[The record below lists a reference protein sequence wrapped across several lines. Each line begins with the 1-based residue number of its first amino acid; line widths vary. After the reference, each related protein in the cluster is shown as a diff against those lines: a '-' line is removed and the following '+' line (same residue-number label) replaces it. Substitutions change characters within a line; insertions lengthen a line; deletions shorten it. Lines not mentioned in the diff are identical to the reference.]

1 MTPKARATTGSL
13 SSTMAVASVTA
24 RPIAACRSDTARRF
38 SPHAHAIA
46 SNATTPSADCNCS
59 MNPPIPITRL
69 CQRRAAAQ
77 CRVAV
82 AGVDNRTV
90 VGHASVMSSTE
101 TVGARDLLR
110 DASFLFFLASRSLS
124 RFSSQIAAVVIGWQ
138 IYDIT
143 GSAFDLGMVGLVQF
157 VPTALLVFVA
167 GHAADRFERKRV
179 VQLCQLAETLT
190 ALFLAVSTYAGWL
203 DAVQIYIATFI
214 IGIAGAFES
223 PATSAL
229 LPLIAP
235 QGSLQRATAVSSGA
249 AQVATITGPA
259 IGGLAYVFAPSL
271 PYLIIVVFWL
281 AGAILTGFLRPAQQA
296 TLKEAKANDDLY
308 AGVRF
313 IRNNAAI
320 LGTISLDLFAVLLG
334 GVTALLP
341 IYARDI
347 LQTGP
352 LGLGILRAA
361 PAVGAL
367 FMTIVLARHT
377 INRHVGLR
385 MFQAVIIFGAA
396 TVIFA
401 LSQWMWLSVAS
412 LAILGA
418 ADTVSVVIRFSLVQ
432 LSTPD
437 EMRGR
442 VGAVNFLF
450 INASNQLGQFE
461 SGVTAALF
469 GTVPAAVLGGIG
481 TVAIA
486 LLWMKLFPSLRKVE
500 RLE

>member
-1 MTPKARATTGSL
+1 MSTT
-13 SSTMAVASVTA
+13 V
-24 RPIAACRSDTARRF
+24 
-38 SPHAHAIA
+38 
-46 SNATTPSADCNCS
+46 
-59 MNPPIPITRL
+59 
-69 CQRRAAAQ
+69 
-77 CRVAV
+77 
-82 AGVDNRTV
+82 
-90 VGHASVMSSTE
+90 
-101 TVGARDLLR
+101 TVGARELLR

-124 RFSSQIAAVVIGWQ
+124 RFSSQIIAVAIGWQ

-143 GSAFDLGMVGLVQF
+143 GSAFELGMVGLVQF

-167 GHAADRFERKRV
+167 GHTADRFERKRV
-179 VQLCQLAETLT
+179 VQLCQIAEALT
-190 ALFLAVSTYAGWL
+190 ALFLAVSTYAGYL
-203 DAVQIYIATFI
+203 DAVQIYIATFV

-259 IGGLAYVFAPSL
+259 LGGLAYVFAPSL

-281 AGAILTGFLRPAQQA
+281 AGAVLTGFLRPAQQA
-296 TLKEAKANDDLY
+296 TLKQTGADDDLY

-313 IRNNAAI
+313 IRNNPAI

-334 GVTALLP
+334 GVVALLP

-377 INRHVGLR
+377 IDRHVGMR
-385 MFQAVIIFGAA
+385 MFQAVIVFGVA
-396 TVIFA
+396 TVVFA
-401 LSQWMWLSVAS
+401 LSQWMWLSVIS

-432 LSTPD
+432 LATPD

-469 GTVPAAVLGGIG
+469 GAVPAAVLGGVG
-481 TVAIA
+481 TIAIA